1 MSKQEW
7 RIVQNEEVDAVISSP
22 RALAIGF
29 HCNKLNLHEVQGAAK
44 RVSNWIQKANTCNS
58 RDHSFL
64 LGKDVYVVMSGNFLP
79 KDEANKVIAA
89 CKKHNFILLLKNGI
103 NFSMENSCLPQQQV
117 LPTNV

>member
-29 HCNKLNLHEVQGAAK
+29 HCNKLTLDEVQGAAK
-44 RVSNWIQKANTCNS
+44 RVSTWIQKANTCNS
-58 RDHSFL
+58 LDHSFL
-64 LGKDVYVVMSGNFLP
+64 LRKDIYVVMSGNFLS
-79 KDEANKVIAA
+79 KEKAKSVIPA

-103 NFSMENSCLPQQQV
+103 NFSMENSCLPPQQI
-117 LPTNV
+117 LPANV